1 MNNLSRKSI
10 PNIKTPLER
19 TLNSLSYHTPKKGKK
34 LLFDDEA
41 GRQLSDEVSQM
52 KLVGALGGETL
63 ADKDMTAY

>member
-34 LLFDDEA
+34 LLFDDDIV
-41 GRQLSDEVSQM
+41 GQPSNEVNQ
-52 KLVGALGGETL
+52 KKIVAVVGGETL
-63 ADKDMTAY
+63 VDRYDQL